1 MPEVLLASHIAVL
14 EGPGSNSLEEH
25 LMRGESF
32 IEVAPC
38 LWWFQLRMD
47 CAGWMFFLG
56 ESTINHP

>member
-32 IEVAPC
+32 IEVAPGR
-38 LWWFQLRMD
+38 LWWFQLMD
-47 CAGWMFFLG
+47 CAGWMDFF
-56 ESTINHP
+56 